1 MMDEKQLMAIMER
14 AEASNWEDIHGA
26 VAKQLMDDHDALIE
40 AVQRLQKIAVE
51 HDRANDGEIILFSDC
66 PKHKRDARECSEC
79 LARQLNDWREQ
90 RDEITRLQDKLIEER
105 ARRMSG
111 HCGEYNCDHDLPLSS
126 DGFADESWRG
136 HMNIARTEL
145 QSEGRIPK

>member
-1 MMDEKQLMAIMER
+1 MDEKQLMAIMER

-105 ARRMSG
+105 ACSFVQGQWIDPKKVEIEM
-111 HCGEYNCDHDLPLSS
+111 
-126 DGFADESWRG
+126 DERVANAKWNVFKER
-136 HMNIARTEL
+136 ARAEIE
-145 QSEGRIPK
+145 SEDAKEA